1 MIPTKSNTKKFLAER
16 RAAKK
21 KPKVHQKIDNTF
33 IENAINKP
41 NIHALKTLYYL
52 STILETIDMTKM
64 QDDKI
69 VGLKIDKREMLKFID
84 TSAPTLVKATKEMQ
98 ETSIIF
104 YDDDGVI
111 EGMNLLPRFRLVPN
125 KNIIELD
132 LYVRVAKMI
141 IDVKR
146 NYTLINIK
154 EISMLKRP
162 HSIRML
168 SLLNRISSYGKNI
181 PKRKKMTLDELNAF
195 FGVNL
200 RNWNEIE
207 RKILKPVKEELDCI
221 AKLSFIYESNYEV
234 LGRGRPSFKDVTI
247 DVINNNPKPK
257 LPNM

>member
-1 MIPTKSNTKKFLAER
+1 MIPTKENTKKFLAER

-21 KPKVHQKIDNTF
+21 KPKVHQKIDNNF
-33 IENAINKP
+33 IENAIKNP

-52 STILETIDMTKM
+52 STVLETIDMSKM
-64 QDDKI
+64 KDDKI
-69 VGLKIDKREMLKFID
+69 VGLKIDKKEMLKFID
-84 TSAPTLVKATKEMQ
+84 TTAPTLVKATKQMQ
-98 ETSIIF
+98 ETSITF

-111 EGMNLLPRFRLVPN
+111 EGMSLLPRFRLVPN
-125 KNIIELD
+125 KNIIEID

-168 SLLNRISSYGKNI
+168 SLLNRISSYDKNI

-195 FGVNL
+195 FGVNYKK
-200 RNWNEIE
+200 WNMLE
-207 RKILKPVKEELDCI
+207 KSILKPVKEELDSI
-221 AKLSFIYESNYEV
+221 SKLSFIYDPNYEV

-247 DVINNNPKPK
+247 DVINNNPQPK
-257 LPNM
+257 LF

>member
-1 MIPTKSNTKKFLAER
+1 MIPTKANTKKILEER

-21 KPKVHQKIDNTF
+21 KPRVHQKIENTF

-41 NIHALKTLYYL
+41 NIHALKTIYYL
-52 STILETIDMTKM
+52 STVLDTIDMSKM

-84 TSAPTLVKATKEMQ
+84 TSAPTLIKATKEMQ
-98 ETSIIF
+98 ETSITF

-111 EGMNLLPRFRLVPN
+111 EGMSLLPRFKLVPN
-125 KNIIELD
+125 RNIIELD

-141 IDVKR
+141 VDVKK
-146 NYTLINIK
+146 NYTLVNIK

-168 SLLNRISSYGKNI
+168 SLLNRISSYGKDI

-195 FGVNL
+195 FGVNFKS
-200 RNWNEIE
+200 WNDIE

-221 AKLSFIYESNYEV
+221 AKLSFIYEPNYEV

-247 DVINNNPKPK
+247 DVITNNPQPK
-257 LPNM
+257 LF

>member
-1 MIPTKSNTKKFLAER
+1 MIPTKANTKKFLEER

-21 KPKVHQKIDNTF
+21 KPKVHQKIENTF
-33 IENAINKP
+33 IENAIKKP

-52 STILETIDMTKM
+52 STVLETIDMSKM
-64 QDDKI
+64 RDDKI

-98 ETSIIF
+98 ETSITF

-111 EGMNLLPRFRLVPN
+111 EGMSLLPRFRLVPN
-125 KNIIELD
+125 RNIIELD

-154 EISMLKRP
+154 EIAMLKKP

-168 SLLNRISSYGKNI
+168 SLLNRISSYGKDI

-195 FGVNL
+195 FGVNYKK
-200 RNWNEIE
+200 WNMLE
-207 RKILKPVKEELDCI
+207 KSILKPVKEELDSI
-221 AKLSFIYESNYEV
+221 SKLSFIYEPNFEI

-247 DVINNNPKPK
+247 DVITNNPQPK
-257 LPNM
+257 LF